1 MKKHTHKTLL
11 LIVLCLLGLITSC
24 NNRSPLL
31 LPPLS
36 NDEEQAEEVPNI
48 IDLSAVQEGKQIKFS
63 WTYPTIGNISGYE
76 IYIKGQETPLYKSD
90 NTDSTSWTFDVSNK
104 PNGIY
109 TFTFYAID
117 VKGNKSSGISFAFDY
132 KEPELELPNIKDL
145 VAIQKG
151 TKIIFSWSLP
161 TSNEINGYE
170 FYIEGVASAI
180 YSSST
185 VETTSWT
192 YDTENPND
200 GTYEFTFFTTD
211 KNGNKSSGL
220 IYSFDYHQQKNL
232 PDVTNFTVEQQKYE
246 LGDISSPNDP
256 LTWMDYSVT
265 LSWDAPVSS
274 DVTGYEIYIGDTLIK
289 EIKDTSVESYTY
301 IGMQDNPNGDY
312 TFRIYTVDNY
322 VSMSQ
327 GTEYTIHYD
336 RTPPR
341 DFLDSEINITL
352 DYNPSSSPAYYPDVK
367 LRIISNNKDI
377 KYIRITYASGHEPY
391 ALMTEFVNGTYGI
404 TYSGGTSNVNL
415 LIQTFDEYGN
425 ISSGV
430 SRYIPREPLESTN

>member
-31 LPPLS
+31 LPPIS
-36 NDEEQAEEVPNI
+36 NNEEQAEEIPNLM
-48 IDLSAVQEGKQIKFS
+48 DLAAIQEGTQIKFS
-63 WTYPTIGNISGYE
+63 WTYPTTGDVRGYE

-90 NTDSTSWTFDVSNK
+90 NIDSTSWTFDASNK

-109 TFTFYAID
+109 TFTFYATDI
-117 VKGNKSSGISFAFDY
+117 KGNKSSGISFAFDY

-145 VAIQKG
+145 TAIQKG
-151 TKIIFSWSLP
+151 TEIIFSWSLP
-161 TSNEINGYE
+161 TSNEVKGYE
-170 FYIEGVASAI
+170 FYIEGISSAI
-180 YSSST
+180 YSSSN

-192 YDTENPND
+192 YDTKNPED
-200 GTYEFTFFTTD
+200 GIYKFTFYTTD
-211 KNGNKSSGL
+211 QNGNKSSGL

-246 LGDISSPNDP
+246 KGDNSSPNDP
-256 LTWMDYSVT
+256 LIWMDYSVT
-265 LSWDAPVSS
+265 LSWNAPDSS
-274 DVTGYEIYIGDTLIK
+274 DITGYDIYIGDTLIK
-289 EIKDTSVESYTY
+289 QIKDSSVESYTY
-301 IGMQDNPNGDY
+301 VGMQDNPDGDY

-322 VSMSQ
+322 VSISQ

-341 DFLDSEINITL
+341 DFLESEINFTL
-352 DYNPSSSPAYYPDVK
+352 DYTPSSSPAYYPDVD
-367 LRIISNNKDI
+367 LEIISNNKDI
-377 KYIRITYASGHEPY
+377 KYVRITYDDSWTY
-391 ALMTEFVNGTYGI
+391 RVSMKEFVNGTYKVNH
-404 TYSGGTSNVNL
+404 TGGGPNINF

-425 ISSGV
+425 ISTGV
-430 SRYIPREPLESTN
+430 SRYVPREPLESTN

>member
-1 MKKHTHKTLL
+1 MKRLTYKTLL
-11 LIVLCLLGLITSC
+11 LIALCLLGLITSC
-24 NNRSPLL
+24 NNRSPLI

-36 NDEEQAEEVPNI
+36 NDKEQAEEVPNI
-48 IDLSAVQEGKQIKFS
+48 IDLSAVQEEKQIKFS
-63 WTYPTIGNISGYE
+63 WAYPTIGNISGYE

-90 NTDSTSWTFDVSNK
+90 NTDSTSWTFDASNK

-109 TFTFYAID
+109 TFTFYATD
-117 VKGNKSSGISFAFDY
+117 MKGNKSSGISFAFDY

-145 VAIQKG
+145 TAIQKG

-180 YSSST
+180 YSSSA

-232 PDVTNFTVEQQKYE
+232 PDVTNFKVEQQKYE
-246 LGDISSPNDP
+246 QGEDVYDNDP

-265 LSWDAPVSS
+265 LSWSAPVSS
-274 DVTGYEIYIGDTLIK
+274 DVTGYDIYIGDTLIK
-289 EIKDTSVESYTY
+289 EIKDPSVESYTY
-301 IGMQDNPNGDY
+301 VGMQNNSDGDY
-312 TFRIYTVDNY
+312 TFKIYTVDDY
-322 VSMSQ
+322 VSISQ
-327 GTEYTIHYD
+327 GSEYTIHYD

-341 DFLDSEINITL
+341 DFLDTEISITL
-352 DYNPSSSPAYYPDVK
+352 NYTPSSSPAYYPDAE
-367 LRIISNNKDI
+367 LEIISNNKDI
-377 KYIRITYASGHEPY
+377 KYIRITYDDSWTDSVIMH
-391 ALMTEFVNGTYGI
+391 EFVNGTHKMR
-404 TYSGGTSNVNL
+404 YSGGAPNINL

-425 ISSGV
+425 ISTGV
-430 SRYIPREPLESTN
+430 SRYIPREPLE